1 MIRILCWQESDGV
14 EVPGKRMR
22 GRPKWKWLDNMMW
35 DENKCIVLYVYVGAI
50 SRCLVSNEDVPLRD
64 HAWRANTETRRQN
77 SAAQA
82 VVRHG
87 RPATGVDELG
97 NCY

>member
-1 MIRILCWQESDGV
+1 MITILCWQESDGV

-50 SRCLVSNEDVPLRD
+50 SRCLVSNEDVPLRVRD

-77 SAAQA
+77 SAATSRCTPRKA
-82 VVRHG
+82 SDWR
-87 RPATGVDELG
+87 
-97 NCY
+97 